1 MSVAAKVAPQFL
13 LAGCVEHLTAVWD
26 ESRGLFPYSTRLV
39 DGRFSNDYEHPDAI
53 RYTINSLLGLAECA
67 RAGGAGPSVAD
78 VSELVSTFL
87 ARHEG
92 DVVTCADAG
101 LLTLLLAD
109 YGDPDAPA
117 LDASLARLEAHLR
130 QPVATH
136 NVQDLA
142 WALWG
147 ACGAARARPSSS
159 DRLLQATF
167 ESITSNLVVPSSRLP
182 RHSTRRY
189 RRNLVSFGGLV
200 YFLRAMHEYQQATGD
215 EEAGALFERG
225 VRLALDLQGSRG
237 EWPWLI
243 SGASGAIVDAYP
255 VFSVHQD
262 SMAMLFL
269 LPALDQGM
277 PGVGD
282 AVSRSLAWCF
292 GENELALDFYVRDP
306 FFAYRSI
313 ERVDRAPR
321 LRRYLRSLV
330 PSARSSAFGGSDVR
344 LNPECR
350 SYHLGWILYAW
361 SGRPEVSGRLSG

>member
-1 MSVAAKVAPQFL
+1 MSVAANVAPQFL
-13 LAGCVEHLTAVWD
+13 LDGCVEHLTAVWD

-39 DGRFSNDYEHPDAI
+39 NGRFSNDYEHPDAI
-53 RYTINSLLGLAECA
+53 RYTINSLLGLAEHA
-67 RAGGAGPSVAD
+67 RVGGTGPSVAD

-87 ARHEG
+87 ARHAE

-117 LDASLARLEAHLR
+117 LDASLARLETHLR
-130 QPVATH
+130 RPVATQT
-136 NVQDLA
+136 VQDLA

-147 ACGAARARPSSS
+147 ACSLARARPSSS
-159 DRLLQATF
+159 DRLLRATF

-200 YFLRAMHEYQQATGD
+200 YFLRAMHEYEQATGD
-215 EEAGALFERG
+215 DEARALFERG
-225 VRLALDLQGSRG
+225 VRFAIDLQGPLG
-237 EWPWLI
+237 EWPWLM
-243 SGASGAIVDAYP
+243 SGASGAIVDPYP

-262 SMAMLFL
+262 SMALLFL
-269 LPALDQGM
+269 LPALDRGL
-277 PGVGD
+277 PGT
-282 AVSRSLAWCF
+282 AEAISRSLAWCF
-292 GENELALDFYVRDP
+292 GENELGIDFYVRDP

-313 ERVDRAPR
+313 ERVERAPR
-321 LRRYLRSLV
+321 LRRYLRSLIPA
-330 PSARSSAFGGSDVR
+330 PSRNSAFGVGDAR

-361 SGRPEVSGRLSG
+361 SGRPR